1 MLFDLRSRGR
11 RRTVQ
16 VIYVGLAFLM
26 FGGLILF
33 GVGAGN
39 GFGGLLNAFTNG
51 GNSGAQAQA
60 INQTLR
66 SAQKLARENPTSA
79 RAQGNLV
86 EAYWSAANEGSNF
99 DSTTGVYSATGKRY
113 LGQATQAWT
122 EYAELTDN
130 PQFAIATIA
139 AHSFARTSNWAGAAA
154 AWESVT
160 SSIPSAGSYFCFA
173 ASSYAAKQTRKGD
186 LAAAQAVRRSPQL
199 QRLTVKNE
207 LKAARTSPST
217 AQTVVASSC

>member
-16 VIYVGLAFLM
+16 VIYIGLAFLM
-26 FGGLILF
+26 FGGLVLF

-51 GNSGAQAQA
+51 GNSGAQTQA
-60 INQTLR
+60 INRSLR

-79 RAQGNLV
+79 RTQGNLV
-86 EAYWSAANEGSNF
+86 QAYWIAANEGSNF
-99 DSTTGVYSATGKRY
+99 DSTTGVYSAAGKRY
-113 LGQATQAWT
+113 LTQATQAWAN
-122 EYAELTDN
+122 YAKLTNN

-139 AHSFARTSNWAGAAA
+139 AHSFARTSDWAGAAT

-186 LAAAQAVRRSPQL
+186 LAALQAVKHAPEL
-199 QRLTVKNE
+199 QRLSVKNE

-217 AQTVVASSC
+217 AQTVVASTC

>member
-51 GNSGAQAQA
+51 NNSGAQAQA

-66 SAQKLARENPTSA
+66 NAQKLARENPTSA

-86 EAYWSAANEGSNF
+86 EAYWSAANQGSNV
-99 DSTTGVYSATGKRY
+99 STTGVYSAAGKRY
-113 LGQATQAWT
+113 LDQATQAWT
-122 EYAELTDN
+122 DYAKLTDN

-139 AHSFARTSNWAGAAA
+139 ARSFARTSNWAGAAG
-154 AWESVT
+154 AWESIT
-160 SSIPSAGSYFCFA
+160 SGTPSAGSYFCFA
-173 ASSYAAKQTRKGD
+173 ASSYAANQSRKGD
-186 LAAAQAVRRSPQL
+186 LAAAQAIRRAPQL
-199 QRLTVKNE
+199 QRLTIKNE

>member
-26 FGGLILF
+26 FGGLVLF

-51 GNSGAQAQA
+51 GNSGAQNQA
-60 INQTLR
+60 ISQSLR

-86 EAYWSAANEGSNF
+86 QAYWIAANEGSNV
-99 DSTTGVYSATGKRY
+99 DSSTGVYSATGKRY
-113 LGQATQAWT
+113 LTNATQAWAD
-122 EYAELTDN
+122 YAKLTDN

-139 AHSFARTSNWAGAAA
+139 ARSFVRTSNWAGAAD

-160 SSIPSAGSYFCFA
+160 SSTPSAGSYYCFA
-173 ASSYAAKQTRKGD
+173 ASSYAANQTRKGD
-186 LAAAQAVRRSPQL
+186 LAALQAVKRSPEL

-207 LKAARTSPST
+207 LKAARRSSST
-217 AQTVVASSC
+217 AQGLAAATC